1 MSPVVLAQEGTPDF
15 PVLTALVLVPAVG
28 ALAVALI
35 PRARAELHRG
45 VGGRLRPL
53 QSGFVRSY
61 ALGVTIGV
69 VVVLGYF
76 ITRVSF

>member
-1 MSPVVLAQEGTPDF
+1 V
-15 PVLTALVLVPAVG
+15 
-28 ALAVALI
+28 
-35 PRARAELHRG
+35 
-45 VGGRLRPL
+45 